1 MHSPIGAGSTGR
13 PKGTMLEGAGLVNF
27 VNWMVGTENL
37 GPDDIF
43 LQKTP
48 ISFDASMREI
58 FPPFFCGARMVVA
71 TPGLQRDTTGL
82 IKLITEHGV
91 TCTSWVPSQLEIF
104 AQVRISS
111 HLLAGMHWMGV
122 PVAVISDCHWFLLS

>member
-1 MHSPIGAGSTGR
+1 
-13 PKGTMLEGAGLVNF
+13 MLEGAGLVNF

-58 FPPFFCGARMVVA
+58 FPPFFCGARLVIA
-71 TPGLQRDTTGL
+71 PPGMQRDTQGL
-82 IKLITEHGV
+82 IKIITENRV

-104 AQVRISS
+104 AQVCTTPRSFFNALS
-111 HLLAGMHWMGV
+111 GV
-122 PVAVISDCHWFLLS
+122 QMT

>member
-1 MHSPIGAGSTGR
+1 
-13 PKGTMLEGAGLVNF
+13 MLEGAGLVNF

-37 GPDDIF
+37 GPEDIF

-58 FPPFFCGARMVVA
+58 FPPFFCGARLVVA
-71 TPGLQRDTTGL
+71 PPGMQRDTQGL
-82 IKLITEHGV
+82 IQIITEQRV

-104 AQVRISS
+104 AQVRLSLRWS
-111 HLLAGMHWMGV
+111 DSTSC
-122 PVAVISDCHWFLLS
+122 SDCSCALWGCKSYFPSMLSGPI